1 MDMLDAKTIDTKASP
16 LNRKQKQENLCQE
29 YIIDGSAS

>member
-16 LNRKQKQENLCQE
+16 LNRKQEYLCQK